1 MTFSQRL
8 INRQKY
14 HAWQQLIGRGENK
27 ELFPVSSQMRGALR
41 RVFKSILPGTP
52 EIKPFKNH
60 GRQAGQ
66 VTLDLLLFESGHMRY
81 NNSDNYRKDF
91 KREINHT
98 IPNVIKRGVLIMCGK
113 LGVNE
118 VESMQN
124 MMSMAVYFVIA
135 DTFDL
140 DVDEVYPDSDLKI
153 DLGMTSPI
161 QKQLDASIMDMFN
174 DLHIDFSEV
183 KTVQDVV
190 DQVAKVQIH

>member
-1 MTFSQRL
+1 
-8 INRQKY
+8 
-14 HAWQQLIGRGENK
+14 
-27 ELFPVSSQMRGALR
+27 
-41 RVFKSILPGTP
+41 
-52 EIKPFKNH
+52 
-60 GRQAGQ
+60 
-66 VTLDLLLFESGHMRY
+66 
-81 NNSDNYRKDF
+81 
-91 KREINHT
+91 
-98 IPNVIKRGVLIMCGK
+98 MCGK